1 MGGGVFSLSS
11 VGGARP
17 RGRPLAMQAAEEGEE
32 RQRKGMVMTKQTTI
46 PDTRRNKTGPKTLEL
61 EFHSEQ

>member
-1 MGGGVFSLSS
+1 
-11 VGGARP
+11 
-17 RGRPLAMQAAEEGEE
+17 MQAAEEGEE